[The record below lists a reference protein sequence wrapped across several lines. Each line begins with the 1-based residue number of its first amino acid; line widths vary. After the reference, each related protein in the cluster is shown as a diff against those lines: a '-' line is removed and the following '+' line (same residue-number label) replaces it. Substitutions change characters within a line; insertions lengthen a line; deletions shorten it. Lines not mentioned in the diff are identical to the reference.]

1 MQRELDGLSDIPDE
15 EFMDQDEQ
23 DEPAEANDED
33 MEVEAE
39 AASKKLE
46 VRKPRRIHLITG
58 YHSVDTLRRLKL

>member
-1 MQRELDGLSDIPDE
+1 MQRELNGLSDIPDE

-23 DEPAEANDED
+23 DERVVANDED

-46 VRKPRRIHLITG
+46 VK
-58 YHSVDTLRRLKL
+58 